1 MTDRTRADTERERAA
16 LRDRF
21 GDSYQKLEA
30 LLFEEDPIGIN
41 FDDNTDEYDPEVRTI
56 LPRLSSCVTAA
67 DVQSVVH
74 EEFCRWFDTDTAG
87 ARSRYKRIAVRIFT
101 ELQELFPRRAN

>member
-1 MTDRTRADTERERAA
+1 MTDQTRTDIERERAA

-41 FDDNTDEYDPEVRTI
+41 FDVNTDEYDSEVRTI
-56 LPRLSSCVTAA
+56 LPRLSSCVTVEH
-67 DVQSVVH
+67 VQTVVH
-74 EEFCRWFDTDTAG
+74 EEFCRWFDTDIAG
-87 ARSRYKRIAVRIFT
+87 SRSRYKRIAVRLFD
-101 ELQELFPRRAN
+101 ELQELFPPRAN

>member
-1 MTDRTRADTERERAA
+1 VKDQTRADIERERAE

-21 GDSYQKLEA
+21 GDSYRKLEA

-41 FDDNTDEYDPEVRTI
+41 FDDNTDEYDPEVQTI
-56 LPRLSSCVTAA
+56 LPRLSSCATAD

-74 EEFCRWFDTDTAG
+74 EEFCRWFDTEIAG
-87 ARSRYKRIAVRIFT
+87 ARSRYKRISVRIFD
-101 ELQELFPRRAN
+101 ELREIFPRRTN